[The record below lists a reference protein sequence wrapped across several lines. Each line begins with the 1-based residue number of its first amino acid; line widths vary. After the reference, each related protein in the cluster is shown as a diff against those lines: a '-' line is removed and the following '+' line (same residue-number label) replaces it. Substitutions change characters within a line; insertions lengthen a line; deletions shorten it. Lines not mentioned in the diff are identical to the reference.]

1 MQPTN
6 RGVEPEE
13 AGTPLGRAVR
23 SFLTPRPATTT
34 PRDDEL
40 LREGRGTLLS
50 CGLAA
55 NAWGDGP
62 TVMLVH
68 GWESRGTHWG
78 AFIAGLVGAGFRAI
92 AVDAPSHGGS
102 PGERT
107 NVLDYALRLV
117 GAGREIGPM
126 AGVVGHSFGAGALA
140 IALDR
145 GLSADRVALISG
157 PASLVSV
164 VHRWGRGHGLTEEEM
179 PAFFGLVEREIGE
192 PIEPL
197 DVTRLAARMSRPALI
212 VHDRGDDEIPVD
224 EGLPVAA
231 SWPGAKVLVTERYGH
246 RRILLA
252 KEVVREVVGFLKAE
266 GSGLG
271 VGDGTPT

>member
-6 RGVEPEE
+6 RGIEPEGAE
-13 AGTPLGRAVR
+13 SRLGRAVR

-34 PRDDEL
+34 PRDEEL
-40 LREGRGTLLS
+40 LREGRGMTLS

-55 NAWGDGP
+55 TAWGDGP

-92 AVDAPSHGGS
+92 AVDAPAHVGS

-117 GAGREIGPM
+117 GAGREIGPLV
-126 AGVVGHSFGAGALA
+126 GVVGHSFGAGASA

-179 PAFFGLVEREIGE
+179 PAFFRLIEREIGE
-192 PIEPL
+192 PMEPL
-197 DVTRLAARMSRPALI
+197 DIARFAARMSRPALI
-212 VHDRGDDEIPVD
+212 VPDRGDDDVPVED
-224 EGLPVAA
+224 GLTVAA
-231 SWPGAKVLVTERYGH
+231 AWPGAKVLVIERYGH

-252 KEVVREVVGFLKAE
+252 KEVVREVVGFLKAA
-266 GSGLG
+266 
-271 VGDGTPT
+271 GD